1 MRAPRHYP
9 NIFFSFPFL
18 QCTSICNYIVA
29 SHFLLVSPKKPSV
42 RNENLKITKLWTL
55 VDPHLA

>member
-29 SHFLLVSPKKPSV
+29 SNLLLVSPKKPSKKKE
-42 RNENLKITKLWTL
+42 NERKSPNYGLWCIRI
-55 VDPHLA
+55 